1 MTEKIFADGIKIKS
15 YQTKYGEIL
24 KFGIKSDDFMEFLAK
39 HTNDRGYC
47 NIDVLKGKSGNWYGE
62 LNQYKKDSQNEIS
75 DDTVMNFDEL
85 DEVPF

>member
-1 MTEKIFADGIKIKS
+1 MADKIFADGLKIKS

-24 KFGIKSDDFMEFLAK
+24 KLGIKSDNFMEFLAK
-39 HTNDRGYC
+39 YTNDRGYC

-62 LNQYKKDSQNEIS
+62 LNQYKEKETPT

-85 DEVPF
+85 ENEEVPF